1 MAFMKIQQKKVK
13 RNKAVSISCFSH
25 FKEMAIEKLRV
36 EAIKKIHKQ
45 MKEEFQK
52 GREDAYQ
59 AIYNDEIDLQ
69 RAEELCS
76 VDEPYHY
83 EGFEEK
89 TKIYVKGFILALNE
103 ILKEARQKIEKVDRH
118 NCDE

>member
-1 MAFMKIQQKKVK
+1 M
-13 RNKAVSISCFSH
+13 
-25 FKEMAIEKLRV
+25 

-52 GREDAYQ
+52 GREYAYQ
-59 AIYNDEIDLQ
+59 AICNGKIDLQ

-76 VDEPYHY
+76 VEPYHY
-83 EGFEEK
+83 EEFEGK
-89 TKIYVKGFILALNE
+89 TKIYVKGFISALNE
-103 ILKEARQKIEKVDRH
+103 ILEEAEQKIEEVEQH

>member
-1 MAFMKIQQKKVK
+1 M
-13 RNKAVSISCFSH
+13 
-25 FKEMAIEKLRV
+25 

-59 AIYNDEIDLQ
+59 AICNDKIDLQ

-83 EGFEEK
+83 EEFEGK
-89 TKIYVKGFILALNE
+89 TKIYVKGFISALNE
-103 ILKEARQKIEKVDRH
+103 ILEEAEQKIEEVEQH
-118 NCDE
+118 NYDE

>member
-1 MAFMKIQQKKVK
+1 M
-13 RNKAVSISCFSH
+13 
-25 FKEMAIEKLRV
+25 E
-36 EAIKKIHKQ
+36 
-45 MKEEFQK
+45 EEFQK
-52 GREDAYQ
+52 EREDAYQ
-59 AIYNDEIDLQ
+59 AICNDEIDLQ

-89 TKIYVKGFILALNE
+89 TKIYVKGFISALNE
-103 ILKEARQKIEKVDRH
+103 ILDEVEQKIEEVEQH